1 MPKPRTI
8 LGPGILSAAL
18 VLSSCGSPNPRT
30 ATVVT
35 TKAVGVT
42 AAAVAPLS
50 SAAAEASTIRSDLDG
65 AGIEARSTG
74 PADAA

>member
-18 VLSSCGSPNPRT
+18 ILSSCGSPNPRT

-35 TKAVGVT
+35 TKSVAGTPVT
-42 AAAVAPLS
+42 TPKLV
-50 SAAAEASTIRSDLDG
+50 
-65 AGIEARSTG
+65 
-74 PADAA
+74 